1 LRARTYPA
9 SRTKQKA
16 VKNNCRTGEITVPQF
31 DRELVARM
39 RTVLDDVMSR
49 VPPEIS
55 NTATKALL
63 AECILKAAAQGHTSY
78 AELLAAAT
86 DHIQTIVMMFS

>member
-1 LRARTYPA
+1 M
-9 SRTKQKA
+9 
-16 VKNNCRTGEITVPQF
+16 PQF
-31 DRELVARM
+31 ERQLVALM

-63 AECILKAAAQGHTSY
+63 AECILKAAAQGYTSY
-78 AELLAAAT
+78 DELLVAAT
-86 DHIQTIVMMFS
+86 DHIQTIITMFS